1 MAFSGMTG
9 FARIDGAGEGVRW
22 TWEARS
28 VNGRALDLKAKLPLG
43 FDALEPALRS
53 EAYARFKRGS
63 LQVALSVRREA
74 EAPTAFRI
82 DTAFVDAVV
91 KAGAAYVESGE
102 VERPRWDGLMA
113 LRGAVIQG
121 EAPAEEGP
129 SPALLAALTTDLAAV
144 LEVLL
149 AARRQEGAGLRQ
161 VLGGQVEEIARLVAE
176 AEAVAADAPEA
187 LRDRL
192 LKRLEPLLG
201 ETPLDP
207 QRLAQ
212 EAAILA
218 AKADVREELDR
229 LRAHVREARALLDGT
244 EPAGRKL
251 DFLVQEL
258 NREANT
264 LCSKAS
270 EMALTSIGLAL
281 KAVIDQF
288 REQASNVE

>member
-9 FARIDGAGEGVRW
+9 FARIDGAGEGARW

-28 VNGRALDLKAKLPLG
+28 VNGRALDVKPKLPSG
-43 FDALEPALRS
+43 FDALEPALRA
-53 EAYARFKRGS
+53 ETAARFKRGS
-63 LQVALSVRREA
+63 LQITLSVKREV
-74 EAPTAFRI
+74 EATSALRI
-82 DTAFVDAVV
+82 DTAFIDAVL
-91 KAGAAYVESGE
+91 KAGEPYLQSGQ
-102 VERPRWDGLMA
+102 VDRPRWDGLLA
-113 LRGAVIQG
+113 LRGALVQG
-121 EAPAEEGP
+121 ETPTEEGP
-129 SPALLAALTTDLAAV
+129 SAALIAALTADLARA
-144 LEVLL
+144 LDGLL
-149 AARRQEGAGLRQ
+149 AARRQEGEGLRQ
-161 VLGGQVEEIARLVAE
+161 VMGAQIDEIARLVAE
-176 AEAVAADAPEA
+176 AEALAATAPEA
-187 LRDRL
+187 LLDRL
-192 LKRLEPLLG
+192 RRRLDQLLG
-201 ETPLDP
+201 ETPIDP

-229 LRAHVREARALLDGT
+229 LAAHIREARALLQGP

-270 EMALTSIGLAL
+270 EMALTTIGLNL